1 MGHYTPKELQD
12 IGFAKIGR
20 NVLISRDARIYKPGR
35 IEIGD
40 ETRIDDFCILSGD
53 LILGR
58 NVHLAPGT
66 QLAAGAGKIVLDDFA
81 GCAFN
86 VVATAS
92 SDDYTGSSLT
102 NPTVPDTYKLGKIV
116 SDVYVGRH
124 VIIGAG
130 TILLPGAKLAE
141 GSAVG
146 ALSLVKGEIEPW
158 TIYAGNPLRK
168 IGARRQDLLKLEAD
182 YLQEDD
188 NDG

>member
-1 MGHYTPKELQD
+1 MGHYTHEELQD
-12 IGFAKIGR
+12 IGFARIGR
-20 NVLISRDARIYKPGR
+20 NVLISRDAKIYKPEG
-35 IEIGD
+35 IDIGD
-40 ETRIDDFCILSGD
+40 ETRIDDFCILSGR
-53 LILGR
+53 LTLGR

-66 QLAAGAGKIVLDDFA
+66 QLAAGAGRITMENFS

-102 NPTVPDTYKLGKIV
+102 NPTVPEFFKSRKIV
-116 SDVYVGRH
+116 RDIYIGRH

-130 TILLPGAKLAE
+130 TILLPGANLGE

-146 ALSLVKGEIEPW
+146 ALSLVKGEVDPW

-168 IGARRQDLLKLEAD
+168 IGLRQQDLLKLEAD
-182 YLQEDD
+182 YLQETYK
-188 NDG
+188 

>member
-1 MGHYTPKELQD
+1 MSHYTPKELQN
-12 IGFAKIGR
+12 IGFARIGQ
-20 NVLISRDARIYKPGR
+20 NVLISRYARIYRPDR

-40 ETRIDDFCILSGD
+40 ETRIDDFCILSGAVM
-53 LILGR
+53 LGP

-66 QLAAGAGKIVLDDFA
+66 QLAAGAGQITLDDFA

-92 SDDYTGSSLT
+92 SDDYTGTSLT
-102 NPTVPDTYKLGKIV
+102 NPTVPDTFKSGKIV
-116 SDVYVGRH
+116 SDIYVGRH

-141 GSAVG
+141 GAAVG
-146 ALSLVKGEIEPW
+146 ALSLVKGKIEPW

-168 IGARRQDLLKLEAD
+168 IGVRRQGLLKLEAN
-182 YLQEDD
+182 YLQEDNKD
-188 NDG
+188 V